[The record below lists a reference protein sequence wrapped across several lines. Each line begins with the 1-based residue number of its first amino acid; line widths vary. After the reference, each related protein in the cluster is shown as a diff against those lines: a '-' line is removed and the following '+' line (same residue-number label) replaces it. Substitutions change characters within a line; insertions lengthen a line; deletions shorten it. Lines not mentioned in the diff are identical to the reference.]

1 MAVRDSRAR
10 PICMRGDRSTIAAMV
25 AEWAALWLL
34 ALIVALL
41 AIAWASRLRRS
52 RIAKGRARRAVAGE
66 KRAALLLEAAGYEVL
81 EAQVPARYPLVVDG
95 VARDFDV
102 RADYVVSK
110 DGRRWVAE
118 VKTGALA
125 PKLELAATRR
135 QLLEYGVAFEA
146 DGVLLVDAESDHIA
160 VVELPWR
167 RTSQASRAT
176 PWLVILF
183 IACVVLGSVLA
194 LIR

>member
-1 MAVRDSRAR
+1 
-10 PICMRGDRSTIAAMV
+10 MV
-25 AEWAALWLL
+25 AESAALWLL
-34 ALIVALL
+34 ALVLALL
-41 AIAWASRLRRS
+41 AIAWVSRLRRS
-52 RIAKGRARRAVAGE
+52 RLATVRARRAVAGE
-66 KRAALLLEAAGYEVL
+66 KRAATLLEAAGYEVL
-81 EAQVPARYPLVVDG
+81 DAQVPARYPLVVDG
-95 VARDFDV
+95 VARNFDV

-118 VKTGALA
+118 VKTGELA
-125 PKLELAATRR
+125 PKLELATTRR

-146 DGVLLVDAESDHIA
+146 DGVLLVDAESETIA

-167 RTSQASRAT
+167 RVSHPSRAT

-183 IACVVLGSVLA
+183 IACAVLGSTLA